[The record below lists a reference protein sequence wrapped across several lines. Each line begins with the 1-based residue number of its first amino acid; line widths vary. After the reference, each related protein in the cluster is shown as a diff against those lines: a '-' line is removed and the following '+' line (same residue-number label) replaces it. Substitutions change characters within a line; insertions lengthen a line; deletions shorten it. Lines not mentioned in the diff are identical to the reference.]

1 MAFTQADL
9 DRVNKAIATGELSI
23 GLGDMR
29 ITYRSTEELIQARD
43 TIIKDLRAQANVS
56 RSTRFAVADFSQ

>member
-9 DRVNKAIATGELSI
+9 DKVNKAIATGELSI

-29 ITYRSTEELIQARD
+29 ITYRNMDELIAARN
-43 TIIKDLRAQANVS
+43 TIVADLRAQASAS
-56 RSTRFAVADFSQ
+56 RGTRFTVADFSQ

>member
-9 DRVNKAIATGELSI
+9 DKVNKAIATGELSI

-43 TIIKDLRAQANVS
+43 TIIKDLRAQDNAS
-56 RSTRFAVADFSQ
+56 RSPRFAVADFSQ